1 MSAELF
7 RTMRLP
13 LTAEEFRRLPRHP
26 AFSYEWIEGQAW
38 VAPNPRYH
46 HALLDLHSFALSPDA
61 EVPEGVRLRRLRE
74 EHWERLPAL
83 FASSFHGVQPY
94 AGLDEKERLSAARKS
109 IEQTR
114 TGGDGPLLETAC
126 FAAVRQEDAEL
137 CGAVLVTLIP
147 LADLSDA
154 QASARWEGRP
164 PEDCVE
170 RRLGRPHLTW
180 VFVRPG
186 ATGHGI
192 GTALLAC
199 AVRELLAMGFHDLAT
214 TFLSGNEQ
222 SMLWHWRNGFRLLAH
237 PGSWREMRKR
247 WN

>member
-7 RTMRLP
+7 QTMLLS

-26 AFSYEWIEGQAW
+26 AFSYEWTAGQGW
-38 VAPNPRYH
+38 VTPNPRYH
-46 HALLDLHSFALSPDA
+46 HALLDLHSFAFPA
-61 EVPEGVRLRRLRE
+61 EVEVPEVRLRRLRE
-74 EHWERLPAL
+74 EHWERLPGL
-83 FASSFHGVQPY
+83 FASAFQGVQPY
-94 AGLDEKERLSAARKS
+94 AGLEQKERLAAARKS
-109 IEQTR
+109 VEQTR
-114 TGGDGPLLETAC
+114 TGGDGPLLERAC
-126 FAAVRQEDAEL
+126 FAAVSEEESEP

-147 LADLSDA
+147 MADLSDA
-154 QASARWEGRP
+154 DASARWEGPP
-164 PEDCVE
+164 PEQCVE

-180 VFVRPG
+180 VFVRPT
-186 ATGHGI
+186 ATGQGL

-199 AVRELLAMGFHDLAT
+199 AVRELLAMGFNDLAT

-247 WN
+247 WR